1 MSSRTRTQYRATP
14 VDVDGTFTSNGQS
27 IGAFIAATAGSITLA
42 TLGTGGRTI
51 MPVTPVAA
59 GQRLELEILVEQAQG
74 YTLVCSGGASG
85 TVLV

>member
-1 MSSRTRTQYRATP
+1 MSSRVRTQYRATP
-14 VDVDGTFTSNGQS
+14 VAVDETFSSNGQS
-27 IGAFIAATAGSITLA
+27 VGAFIAATAGSITIA
-42 TLGTGGRTI
+42 TVGTGSRTVL
-51 MPVTPVAA
+51 PTTPVAA